1 MMSSTGS
8 PVSTS
13 GLVLPS
19 TPLAEPGKEVPLV
32 VNTPSRAKPPLH
44 WIDLSVEERVQAV
57 KDLGLPAFRARQIS
71 THVFDRWEVD
81 PTEWTDL
88 PKSARQE
95 VADAWFPTLLT
106 QVSRQSC
113 DRGMTVKTLWRLH
126 GGALVESVLMHYP
139 ATRHS

>member
-1 MMSSTGS
+1 MVADLNSERNVVTDPEPERPSLS
-8 PVSTS
+8 PS
-13 GLVLPS
+13 GLVLPT
-19 TPLAEPGKEVPLV
+19 TPLAEKEIPV
-32 VNTPSRAKPPLH
+32 VVRTPKRTKPPRH

-113 DRGMTVKTLWRLH
+113 PVPTRHAR
-126 GGALVESVLMHYP
+126 HYP
-139 ATRHS
+139 PAA